1 MKRIAPALFVAC
13 ALAAPA
19 SAQLGTR
26 VPECE
31 RGYRELWS
39 GVLPVANKDLTGTQL
54 AELHRYVLRAYE
66 GCTSGDER
74 AMAEDVFKRLARVR
88 PGNADA
94 WLRELKTPLQAK

>member
-1 MKRIAPALFVAC
+1 MKRMAPALFVAC

-19 SAQLGTR
+19 SAQLGTG

-31 RGYRELWS
+31 RGYRQLWS

-88 PGNADA
+88 PGNAEA
-94 WLRELKTPLQAK
+94 WLREMKKPLQAK

>member
-1 MKRIAPALFVAC
+1 MKRIALALFAAC

-19 SAQLGTR
+19 LAQLGTR

-31 RGYRELWS
+31 RAYQGLWL
-39 GVLPVANKDLTGTQL
+39 GALPAANKDLSGADL
-54 AELHRYVLRAYE
+54 AELHRYALRAYE

-74 AMAEDVFKRLARVR
+74 ALADDVFKRLARVR

-94 WLRELKTPLQAK
+94 WLREMKKPLPK

>member
-1 MKRIAPALFVAC
+1 MKRIALALFAAC

-19 SAQLGTR
+19 SAQLGTS

-31 RGYRELWS
+31 RGYRELWL

-94 WLRELKTPLQAK
+94 WLREMKKPLQAK

>member
-26 VPECE
+26 VPECD

-74 AMAEDVFKRLARVR
+74 AMAEDIFKRLSRVR

-94 WLRELKTPLQAK
+94 WLREMKKPLQAK